1 MLPMRLQVA
10 LAVLTTLGGCA
21 KPHAEPAVGA
31 DTREHEA
38 RVVQVDAQVD
48 APASDAGDTGDA
60 RPFVV
65 VSSTGDGGPRCDI
78 RVLSLSSAEVFRG
91 VPRSAQRDHTM
102 SKLTPATRQRW
113 RSLDHGV
120 SYLRCSYR
128 VEMNGA
134 QYTYDYVAHQG
145 FASDPKLD
153 TGRCGEVD
161 TARDAATSVRSA
173 TKDCSDPHA
182 GAYWGFDLR
191 P

>member
-1 MLPMRLQVA
+1 MLPMRLPVA
-10 LAVLTTLGGCA
+10 LALLTTLGACA
-21 KPHAEPAVGA
+21 KPQAEPPVGA
-31 DTREHEA
+31 DAREHEA
-38 RVVQVDAQVD
+38 RVVQVDPPAA
-48 APASDAGDTGDA
+48 APTSDAGDTGDA
-60 RPFVV
+60 HPFVV

-91 VPRSAQRDHTM
+91 VPRSAQRDDAM
-102 SKLTPATRQRW
+102 SKLAPATRQRW
-113 RSLDHGV
+113 RSLDHGI

-128 VEMNGA
+128 VEMNDA
-134 QYTYDYVAHQG
+134 QYTYDHVAHQG

-153 TGRCGEVD
+153 TGRCGEVA
-161 TARDAATSVRSA
+161 TARDAADSVRRA